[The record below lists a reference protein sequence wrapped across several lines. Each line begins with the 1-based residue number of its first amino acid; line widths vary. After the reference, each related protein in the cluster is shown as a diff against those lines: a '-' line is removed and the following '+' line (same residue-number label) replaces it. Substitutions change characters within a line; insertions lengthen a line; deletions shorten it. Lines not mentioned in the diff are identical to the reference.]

1 MRKIAVSLAK
11 GGTGKTTTAVNLSA
25 GLARDGYMVL
35 LVDTDTQGQVGAM
48 LGIHPE
54 FGLAELIEDEL
65 DPQQIVVEAREQL
78 WVLAGTRSLAGLK
91 RSIARKDFGG
101 EKMLAESLAPLDDQF
116 DFVILDTAPGWDP
129 LTVNV
134 MFYIQEIIAPVSLE
148 VLSLHGLLEFSQRIE
163 SIKAYHPGLSLKY
176 IVPTFLDR
184 RVKKSAE
191 ILAQLRSRYHQQI
204 CEPIR
209 YNVRLSEAPGFD
221 QTIFEYS
228 PRSSGAQDYQRLVER
243 IEDGSQEN
251 A

>member
-65 DPQQIVVEAREQL
+65 DPQQVVIEAREQL

-116 DFVILDTAPGWDP
+116 DFVILD
-129 LTVNV
+129 
-134 MFYIQEIIAPVSLE
+134 S
-148 VLSLHGLLEFSQRIE
+148 
-163 SIKAYHPGLSLKY
+163 
-176 IVPTFLDR
+176 
-184 RVKKSAE
+184 
-191 ILAQLRSRYHQQI
+191 
-204 CEPIR
+204 
-209 YNVRLSEAPGFD
+209 
-221 QTIFEYS
+221 
-228 PRSSGAQDYQRLVER
+228 
-243 IEDGSQEN
+243 DG
-251 A
+251 